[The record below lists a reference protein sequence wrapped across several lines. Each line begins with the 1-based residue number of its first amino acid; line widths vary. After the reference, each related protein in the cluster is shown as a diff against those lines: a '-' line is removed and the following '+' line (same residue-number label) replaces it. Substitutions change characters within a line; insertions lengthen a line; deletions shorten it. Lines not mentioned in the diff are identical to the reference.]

1 MFLIELKQ
9 FEDYKGAMRTLHRI
23 VGVPLTRKLLNHW
36 SLVVELYSR
45 HNDLGNRY
53 CRSVSQI
60 TTDVFPLLE
69 SQFVSYIISHELS
82 HQLVCKT
89 NRAGITYASGASVF
103 TPVYLWDTVIFSYLC
118 SVLYIILSNGRKKK
132 DKKRSTNHYT
142 QVSKNRVTRIPLKL
156 RGKLSAPAY

>member
-1 MFLIELKQ
+1 MREVSAYGVHFSQLIWYTKASCSSHDLI
-9 FEDYKGAMRTLHRI
+9 D

-53 CRSVSQI
+53 CISVSQI

-69 SQFVSYIISHELS
+69 SQIVSYIISRELS

-118 SVLYIILSNGRKKK
+118 SVLYIILCYFLLFHLYIILPVIRCK
-132 DKKRSTNHYT
+132 
-142 QVSKNRVTRIPLKL
+142 VLIAPL
-156 RGKLSAPAY
+156 